1 MQFFSSDEILKLFKK
16 YDKEINK
23 LYCALEEC
31 CEKHPINIGS
41 GLGLY
46 KDFYKNHWRFKS
58 LIAGDNITLQDTG
71 NEIVI
76 NSTGGGS
83 SFNCN
88 DLLSCSTSNL
98 PEGSNLYF
106 TNERAQDAVGT
117 ILTNTSQITFN
128 YNDVANTISASFASN
143 LISQFTNDAGYIT
156 SSGASLTST
165 YVGYGSNTNTLTG
178 NSDFI
183 YDNVNNI
190 FKVGW
195 GSTNYL
201 IVDIPNQ
208 YAKINNGLDNFE
220 LNLNSSTIQLGGNN
234 ILSLNRT
241 FGLYSIGASGFDLNT
256 HILIDDTFGN
266 ENIQLNSTNG
276 VIVSNLATGG
286 TEMVVANSTG
296 LLSKQA
302 IPTGTVTNVQLSSGT
317 GISLSGTNP
326 ITTSGTITVTNTA
339 PDQTV
344 ILTQGGTTTITG
356 TYPNFTI
363 SSADQFT
370 GTVTSVSALTIGTTG
385 TDLSSTVANSTT
397 TPVITLNV
405 PTASASNRGALSAA
419 DWSTFNSKEP
429 AITWS
434 QGDILYGTG
443 VNAYTKLAKNT
454 SATRYLSNTGTSNNP
469 AWAQI
474 DLTNGVTGILP
485 GVNGG
490 GFVLISTATAS
501 NSSTID
507 FEGLSSSY
515 KTYVVIFDGVVP
527 TVNPANFVMRV
538 GTGSAP
544 VTYQTGNVYSYQTLS
559 SLQGASSSPAGG
571 TGVSSIQTGAFI
583 GNAANDTVS
592 GMLYIRNPSQTTK
605 YHQIDYQIIVNR
617 AAYAASGMAYV
628 DGAGTY
634 LSTTAVTAIRIFMD
648 SGNISTGNFYLYGI
662 Q

>member
-183 YDNVNNI
+183 YDNVNNV

-195 GSTNYL
+195 SSTNYL
-201 IVDIPNQ
+201 IIDIPNQ

-485 GVNGG
+485 GANGG
-490 GFVLISTATAS
+490 SFVLISTATAS
-501 NSSTID
+501 NSSTVD

-515 KTYVVIFDGVVP
+515 KTYVVMFDGVVP
-527 TVNPANFVMRV
+527 TVNAANFVMRV

-559 SLQGASSSPAGG
+559 SFQGASSSPAGG

-583 GNAANDTVS
+583 GNATNDTVS

-605 YHQIDYQIIVNR
+605 HHQIDYQIIVNR
-617 AAYAASGMAYV
+617 AAYAASGMAYL